1 MKTSHLITIA
11 SSIFIG
17 ALLQSCSNVE
27 YKGDTTGVPS
37 QLISVEQGIN
47 MKSEYDMK
55 IAPLI
60 KASKTNEDYD
70 PTEFAYIEL
79 DSLKK
84 YIAFLENVERMN
96 NKKIS
101 GLRIYYAAY
110 PTTNTGNAKMKHP
123 GRETFFFAPTMEQSG
138 GTLTEEQKQYSYLRN
153 VPFSI
158 IPKDESNKF
167 VGSFRPIEKLL
178 FGKDVHVNTHNASL
192 TQGKGD
198 PLSEFGE
205 TSLLLN
211 ELNICP
217 PPKKP

>member
-1 MKTSHLITIA
+1 MKTSHLITVV
-11 SSIFIG
+11 SSILLGTF
-17 ALLQSCSNVE
+17 LQSCSQVE
-27 YKGDTTGVPS
+27 YKSDVNSVPS
-37 QLISVEQGIN
+37 QLISVEQGVS
-47 MKSEYDMK
+47 MKSEYDAK

-60 KASKTNEDYD
+60 KASKQGDYD

-84 YIAFLENVERMN
+84 YIAFLESVEKLN

-110 PTTNTGNAKMKHP
+110 PTTNTGTSKMKHP

-138 GTLTEEQKQYSYLRN
+138 GTLSDEQKQFSYLRN

-158 IPKDESNKF
+158 IPKDGSNKF
-167 VGSFRPIEKLL
+167 VGNFRPIEKLL
-178 FGKDVHVNTHNASL
+178 FGKDVKINTQNASVN
-192 TQGKGD
+192 QAGGNASSD
-198 PLSEFGE
+198 FAE